1 MAEDPDAGQAREIW
15 VQDLADRN
23 LFHNRSLDLTL
34 PEAALQDRPNL
45 VIKIMYD
52 RAPAHELPFAYFW
65 EADEQIGVDPV
76 EADAVHFI
84 FDLHERGFSA
94 EKIARRLEDTP
105 HPRTGDTWH
114 SSQIHKI
121 LADESTYR
129 TGLLGSDS
137 SLHLPPILK

>member
-1 MAEDPDAGQAREIW
+1 MAEDPDAGQPREIW
-15 VQDLADRN
+15 VQDLTDRN
-23 LFHNRSLDLTL
+23 LFHNRRLDLTL
-34 PEAALQDRPNL
+34 PEAALQDRTNP

-52 RAPAHELPFAYFW
+52 RTRARELPFAYFW
-65 EADEQIGVDPV
+65 TVDEQIGVDPAEG
-76 EADAVHFI
+76 EAVRFI

-105 HPRTGDTWH
+105 HPRTGDPWY
-114 SSQIHKI
+114 SSQIRKI

-129 TGLLGSDS
+129 TGMLDSDS